1 MVVFLFYVP
10 FLATWLSPLLGFLIT
25 TLVVCIHYKF
35 KGKIL
40 AALET
45 YLAYGPGP
53 IPKPPG
59 IAVFMDAPMSN
70 ACFVSRTV

>member
-10 FLATWLSPLLGFLIT
+10 FLATWFSPLLGFLIT

-45 YLAYGPGP
+45 YLARIGVCPY
-53 IPKPPG
+53 
-59 IAVFMDAPMSN
+59 VM
-70 ACFVSRTV
+70 